1 MFFGSDDIMNK
12 NMVPDMINGLYKFD
26 CVKPSYVDFN
36 DGQEINIKSKKHI
49 GEGVFGI
56 KKSVFD
62 YMNGFEPWMCAADS
76 DFMGRIYKNKNRIK
90 YTNSINFYHRI
101 HKNGLTSRT
110 DTGMG
115 SPLRAHYV
123 KLSMNKKVAG
133 PLEIMVTEPFVT
145 INGGLYIPQT
155 RPSNIFRKKTENPIN
170 GLFEGRGVEIENQVK
185 EINYN
190 KINDIVGKRE
200 LKKVPDKV
208 RTENKS
214 SNLNST
220 KNLFIV
226 NKIIKSQK
234 NRPNRGD
241 GSIMI

>member
-1 MFFGSDDIMNK
+1 
-12 NMVPDMINGLYKFD
+12 
-26 CVKPSYVDFN
+26 
-36 DGQEINIKSKKHI
+36 
-49 GEGVFGI
+49 
-56 KKSVFD
+56 
-62 YMNGFEPWMCAADS
+62 
-76 DFMGRIYKNKNRIK
+76 
-90 YTNSINFYHRI
+90 
-101 HKNGLTSRT
+101 
-110 DTGMG
+110 MG

-185 EINYN
+185 EINYD

-208 RTENKS
+208 KTENKN

-234 NRPNRGD
+234 IRPNRGD